1 MAWGKKESGGG
12 CLARLALLVA
22 ILALILAWVAYRRT
36 GGEIGGL
43 FKDLTESAT
52 VQVRGTVED
61 GAEAAGR
68 QGDLARARARL
79 LGRKA
84 EVETDSNLQQ
94 VRDDVLRVRE
104 DLESAYEG
112 AGAEAERRWR
122 VLDAELGKLEGQ
134 LREGSAKA
142 KDTLDGVLDK
152 LRSEERNDRNDRND
166 QDGGDDAGR

>member
-12 CLARLALLVA
+12 CLARLALVVA

-52 VQVRGTVED
+52 AQVRGTVEE
-61 GAEAAGR
+61 GSGAAGR
-68 QGDLARARARL
+68 QADLARARVRL

-84 EVETDSNLQQ
+84 EVETDRNLQQ
-94 VRDDVLRVRE
+94 VRDDVARVRE
-104 DLESAYEG
+104 DLERAYEG
-112 AGAEAERRWR
+112 AGAEAKRHWR
-122 VLDAELGKLEGQ
+122 DLDGELGKLEGQ

-142 KDTLDGVLDK
+142 KGTLDGVIEK
-152 LRSEERNDRNDRND
+152 LRGEEK
-166 QDGGDDAGR
+166 DGGDGADR